1 MSEEEQVKL
10 PKSEET
16 IAKGEIVNRKPGDP
30 KFNPI
35 ILLKG
40 KVMNKDGSL
49 KPTSY
54 TWTWIDNGK

>member
-1 MSEEEQVKL
+1 MSEEEKVNS
-10 PKSEET
+10 PKPEET

-35 ILLKG
+35 IWLKG

-49 KPTSY
+49 NQPPTY
-54 TWTWIDNGK
+54 GPG